1 MPLDLGEGGEEV
13 EAAVERWRGGE
24 VEAEAEAV
32 AVVEVEAEAEAEAE
46 AKVEVEVELEV
57 GMEVERARPGSRRH
71 PSRPYRGT

>member
-24 VEAEAEAV
+24 VEAEAVV
-32 AVVEVEAEAEAEAE
+32 AVEVEAEAEAEAE